1 MPNLIDLRRRVRSV
15 KNMQQIFR
23 AMKMISA
30 SRLRRS
36 QEHILATRPYALQLR
51 KITQNL
57 SSQTGEAEHP
67 LLDVRPE
74 RKVLLAVVS
83 GDKGLCGS
91 FNTNVLRRAD
101 LEIKAHADKES
112 VELLCL
118 GKRAADYYGR
128 RSHTIRAAHRSLFRK
143 VTYEQAQ
150 EIAEDVQQAFIEGEY
165 DAVYLIYNQFISAMT
180 QRVAV
185 ERLLPLEPPGS
196 EDAPDEEQAAESGQS
211 TDYLYEP
218 SAEAL
223 LDVLLPRF
231 VNFQVFRVLLESQ
244 AAEHAARMAAMG
256 AATKNAGELMD
267 RLTLIMNRTRQAAI
281 TTELIEVVSG
291 ATAMEG

>member
-51 KITQNL
+51 KVTQNL
-57 SSQTGEAEHP
+57 SAQAGEAEHP
-67 LLDVRPE
+67 LLQVRPE
-74 RKVLLAVVS
+74 EKVLLAVVS

-91 FNTNVLRRAD
+91 FNANLLRQAD
-101 LEIKAHADKES
+101 LEIKRQSDKQKL
-112 VELLCL
+112 ELLCL
-118 GKRAADYYGR
+118 GKRASDYYGR
-128 RSHTIRAAHRSLFRK
+128 RTHTIRAAYKSLFRN

-150 EIAEDVQQAFIEGEY
+150 EIADDVQAAFIAGEY
-165 DAVYLIYNQFISAMT
+165 DAVYLIYNQFVSVMT
-180 QRVAV
+180 QTVTV
-185 ERLLPLEPPGS
+185 ERLLPLEPPS
-196 EDAPDEEQAAESGQS
+196 DEEADGGQS
-211 TDYLYEP
+211 ADYIYEP
-218 SAEAL
+218 SASEL

-231 VNFQVFRVLLESQ
+231 VTFQVYRVLLESQ
-244 AAEHAARMAAMG
+244 AAEHAARMTAMD

-267 RLTLIMNRTRQAAI
+267 KLTLIMNRTRQAAI

-291 ATAMEG
+291 ASAMEG